1 VAVTPA
7 NTALPQAFRSGEVSV
22 FNGIPNVSISDNLQI
37 SFTVPPDAF
46 ASPNV
51 NAVVTLTAALPD
63 GKALPSWMSFDP
75 VTGRFEGQVPE
86 GLDTAIEV
94 FVTATDQDG
103 NEVTTSFKIGDI
115 QPNNEP
121 GNDEQSELQLLL
133 KHKRKL
139 ALIEGG
145 FEGHPGFGEQ
155 LASASRLGPGPSQ
168 TLLNN
173 AIRALQSTG

>member
-1 VAVTPA
+1 
-7 NTALPQAFRSGEVSV
+7 
-22 FNGIPNVSISDNLQI
+22 
-37 SFTVPPDAF
+37 
-46 ASPNV
+46 
-51 NAVVTLTAALPD
+51 
-63 GKALPSWMSFDP
+63 MSFDP

-94 FVTATDQDG
+94 VVTATDQDG

-115 QPNNEP
+115 QPTNEP

-155 LASASRLGPGPSQ
+155 LASVSRFGPGPSQ
-168 TLLNN
+168 TLLSN
-173 AIRALQSTG
+173 AIRALQSAV

>member
-1 VAVTPA
+1 
-7 NTALPQAFRSGEVSV
+7 
-22 FNGIPNVSISDNLQI
+22 
-37 SFTVPPDAF
+37 
-46 ASPNV
+46 
-51 NAVVTLTAALPD
+51 
-63 GKALPSWMSFDP
+63 M
-75 VTGRFEGQVPE
+75 PE

-94 FVTATDQDG
+94 LVTATDQDG

-115 QPNNEP
+115 QPTNEP

-139 ALIEGG
+139 ALIEGV

-168 TLLNN
+168 SLISNSY
-173 AIRALQSTG
+173 RALQITGLIILKLHIYMEENLPQVRSMILLGTQ